1 MARRA
6 SVPPRV
12 VVVDDHEVVRKGIR
26 TSLEQGSGICQV
38 VGEAGTV
45 AEARV
50 LVDETSPDVAIL
62 DVVLPDGDGIQLCR
76 ELRARQPHTACVLL
90 TSFPEPRGMLS
101 AALAGAAAYLAKDGS
116 STDLVTTVLAV
127 ARGERL
133 LDPEQMTVLL
143 DELAAS
149 DPDDDPLLRGLTRQE
164 RRVFELIGLGLS
176 NRQIAGRL
184 HLTER
189 TIKNYSSRLL
199 AKLEME
205 RRSEAAILSAR
216 LSERR
221 AQQRARGGTTQPLPL
236 IQPPAG

>member
-1 MARRA
+1 V
-6 SVPPRV
+6 SVPPKV
-12 VVVDDHEVVRKGIR
+12 VIIDDHEVVRKGIR
-26 TSLEQGSGICQV
+26 TSLEQEAGVCEV

-45 AEARV
+45 AQART
-50 LVDETSPDVAIL
+50 LIEETSPDVAVL
-62 DVVLPDGDGIQLCR
+62 DVVLPDGDGIHLCR
-76 ELRARQPHTACVLL
+76 EICARQPHIACVLL
-90 TSFPEPRGMLS
+90 TSFPESRGMLS
-101 AALAGAAAYLAKDGS
+101 AAMAGASAYLAKDGS

-133 LDPEQMTVLL
+133 LDPARMAVVL
-143 DELAAS
+143 DELAAGG
-149 DPDDDPLLRGLTRQE
+149 PGDDPLLRGLTRQE

-189 TIKNYSSRLL
+189 TIKNYSSRLMG
-199 AKLEME
+199 KLQVE

-221 AQQRARGGTTQPLPL
+221 AQQRARGGSVHPEPFSP
-236 IQPPAG
+236 PPAG